1 MDELKVRQ
9 LFDYDTWTYT
19 YLVWCPNSRDCLLI
33 DPVYEQVDRDLNLIY
48 KLNLSL
54 KYILETHVHAD
65 HITGADR
72 IRRLKGVKVCYGSL
86 TGVKGA
92 DMYLEDNQ
100 EISLGKG
107 NIKSIHTPGHT
118 SGCVSYYTKGY
129 IFTGDTLFIEG
140 TGRTDFQGGSASN
153 TYESVRNKIFSYSD
167 ETLIY
172 PGHNYNGFTC
182 STILEEKISNPNVG
196 LDISKEQ
203 FLDSESKK
211 ERPYPK
217 RFDIAVPANMQCG
230 KIDK

>member
-65 HITGADR
+65 HVTGADK

-230 KIDK
+230 KVDK